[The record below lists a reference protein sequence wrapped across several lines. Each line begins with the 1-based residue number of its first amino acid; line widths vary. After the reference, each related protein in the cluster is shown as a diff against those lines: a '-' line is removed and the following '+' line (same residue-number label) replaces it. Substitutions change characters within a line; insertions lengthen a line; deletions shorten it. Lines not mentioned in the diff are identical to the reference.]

1 MITIPTPF
9 ILLEFQVKHYSERLA
24 NARSIEERMFLRK
37 QHYDLKQKLAT
48 YLN

>member
-1 MITIPTPF
+1 MVTLPNPYDFLTW
-9 ILLEFQVKHYSERLA
+9 QVKHYSERLA